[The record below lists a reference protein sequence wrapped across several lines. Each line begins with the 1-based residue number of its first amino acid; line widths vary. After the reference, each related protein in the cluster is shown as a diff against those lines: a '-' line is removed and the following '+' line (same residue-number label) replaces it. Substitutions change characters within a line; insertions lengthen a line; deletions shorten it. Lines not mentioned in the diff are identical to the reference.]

1 MGGAAASL
9 TVALSGVPSS
19 PVGWLR
25 VAVIALALPALF
37 ALYPQLRFKPQE
49 RVLALDADGVAT
61 TIGKSSGTVRWSEVR
76 EVRDEGAVTI
86 EGTNGNAFIVPE
98 RAFVSPEQRSAFV
111 KFATSAIAGQGS

>member
-9 TVALSGVPSS
+9 AVALGDVPSTS
-19 PVGWLR
+19 AGWLK

-61 TIGKSSGTVRWSEVR
+61 TIGKRGGTVRWSEVR

-86 EGTNGNAFIVPE
+86 EGTNGNALVVPE
-98 RAFVSPEQRSAFV
+98 RAFISSEQRRAFV
-111 KFATSAIAGQGS
+111 KFATSAIARQES